1 MRLKARSD
9 FIRER
14 LNQLYPQP
22 PIPLKHEDPYT
33 LLIAVVLSAR
43 STDARVNLTTPKLFA
58 LAKTPQ
64 AMVHLPVDTIQ
75 AIIRPCGLSLF
86 KAQSIVDLSKILLE
100 RYDGKVP
107 VSFEALEA
115 LPGVGHKTASV
126 VMCQAFGVPAFPVD
140 THIFRL
146 AHRWG
151 ISTAKSVARVEKDL
165 KQAFAREDWTRLHL
179 QMIYYAREHCQARK
193 CYGLTCPICSQ
204 CFPKRTEKVLLP

>member
-1 MRLKARSD
+1 MLLKARSE
-9 FIRER
+9 FIRDH

-22 PIPLKHEDPYT
+22 PIPLLHEDPYT

-64 AMVHLPVDTIQ
+64 AMVHIPVDTIQ

-86 KAQSIVDLSKILLE
+86 KAQSIVGLSKILLD
-100 RYDGKVP
+100 RYEGKVP
-107 VSFEALEA
+107 ASFEALEA

-151 ISTAKSVARVEKDL
+151 ISTAKSIARVEKDL
-165 KQAFAREDWTRLHL
+165 KQAFHKDDWIRLHL
-179 QMIYYAREHCQARK
+179 QMIYYGREHCQARK
-193 CYGLTCPICSQ
+193 CYGLSCPICSQ
-204 CFPKRTEKVLLP
+204 CFPTRRQKILLP

>member
-1 MRLKARSD
+1 MHFKARSK
-9 FIRER
+9 FIRDY
-14 LNQLYPQP
+14 LNQLYPEP
-22 PIPLKHEDPYT
+22 PIPLLHENPYT
-33 LLIAVVLSAR
+33 LLIAVILSAR

-58 LAKTPQ
+58 VAKTPE
-64 AMVHLPVDTIQ
+64 AMVHVPVERIQ

-86 KAQSIVDLSKILLE
+86 KAQSIVRLSQILLD
-100 RYDGKVP
+100 RYQGIVP
-107 VSFEALEA
+107 ASFEALEA

-151 ISTAKSVARVEKDL
+151 ISTAKSIARVEKDL
-165 KQAFAREDWTRLHL
+165 KQAFHQDDWIRLHL
-179 QMIYYAREHCQARK
+179 QMIYYGREYCPARK

-204 CFPKRTEKVLLP
+204 CFPTRKQKIVLP

>member
-1 MRLKARSD
+1 MHFKARSK
-9 FIRER
+9 FIRDY
-14 LNQLYPQP
+14 LNQLYPAP
-22 PIPLKHEDPYT
+22 PIPLLHENPYT

-58 LAKTPQ
+58 VAKTPE
-64 AMVHLPVDTIQ
+64 AMVHVPVERIQ

-86 KAQSIVDLSKILLE
+86 KAQSIVGLSQILLD
-100 RYDGKVP
+100 RYQGIVP
-107 VSFEALEA
+107 ASFEALEA

-151 ISTAKSVARVEKDL
+151 ISTAKSIARVEKDL
-165 KQAFAREDWTRLHL
+165 KQAFHEKDWIRLHL
-179 QMIYYAREHCQARK
+179 QMIYYGREYCPARK

-204 CFPKRTEKVLLP
+204 CFPTRKQKIVLP